1 MTESESVA
9 LPFGDIPMSLL
20 LERLYTK
27 FAQNASIKFIQIKKL
42 FVGTFCTIRTIL
54 LSKTGAVQVGKRL
67 SVLYTS
73 NSRSA

>member
-27 FAQNASIKFIQIKKL
+27 FVQNASIKFKQNKKL
-42 FVGTFCTIRTIL
+42 FVGTFCTIRTIQIG
-54 LSKTGAVQVGKRL
+54 TGAEQSCQRL
-67 SVLYTS
+67 SDPYTS
-73 NSRSA
+73 KSRSA